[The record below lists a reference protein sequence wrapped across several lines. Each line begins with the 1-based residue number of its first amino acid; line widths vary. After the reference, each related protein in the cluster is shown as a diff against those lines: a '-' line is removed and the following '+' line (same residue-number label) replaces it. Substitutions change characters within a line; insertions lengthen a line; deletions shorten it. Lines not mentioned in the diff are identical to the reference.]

1 MSISTKSNIIEVQD
15 WDKLVSKTY
24 GRPYKFQQQDGCKVR
39 GTLSIEIP
47 SDYTEEEEMHHSI
60 HESVNEEIMGVK
72 FSTWLKRD
80 PKKLRS
86 ESDSEI
92 SLKIFW
98 ARKFYPD
105 VHTVANDLHKK
116 GLIEAGSYIINIDW

>member
-1 MSISTKSNIIEVQD
+1 
-15 WDKLVSKTY
+15 
-24 GRPYKFQQQDGCKVR
+24 
-39 GTLSIEIP
+39 
-47 SDYTEEEEMHHSI
+47 MHHSI